1 MAFIGIYDQE
11 YFVIPII
18 IGAALAGAA
27 IYGVNEFIKEGER
40 QEQEEE
46 SRRRQEEERRILASG
61 IREVDEMSGKEFE
74 KLLLLLFRK
83 TGYRVSLTPDSQD
96 YGADLI
102 LDKDGKKTIIQA
114 KRCKNPIGVK
124 AVQEVAS
131 AVKHYKANK
140 AIVITNN
147 RFTEN
152 AYNLARSNEVKLWDR
167 KKLIEFMLRT
177 KNA

>member
-61 IREVDEMSGKEFE
+61 I
-74 KLLLLLFRK
+74 
-83 TGYRVSLTPDSQD
+83 
-96 YGADLI
+96 
-102 LDKDGKKTIIQA
+102 
-114 KRCKNPIGVK
+114 
-124 AVQEVAS
+124 
-131 AVKHYKANK
+131 
-140 AIVITNN
+140 
-147 RFTEN
+147 
-152 AYNLARSNEVKLWDR
+152 
-167 KKLIEFMLRT
+167 
-177 KNA
+177 